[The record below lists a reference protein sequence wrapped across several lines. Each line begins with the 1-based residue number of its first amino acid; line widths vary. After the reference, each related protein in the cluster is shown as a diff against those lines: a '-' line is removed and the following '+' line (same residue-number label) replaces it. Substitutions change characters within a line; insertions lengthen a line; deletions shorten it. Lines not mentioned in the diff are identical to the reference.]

1 MIEKQKELN
10 KLRDHLADIVKG
22 EETIAYFQG
31 LAKKEPHEIQEH
43 LEARIE
49 ALEAEIQEYEDSQPP
64 SHSCVVSFDCF
75 DPEGCMYYKEDS
87 GICKYCSFGG
97 TCSNTLA
104 RANLCVLEL
113 KSMNLSAEQI
123 KEMLK

>member
-10 KLRDHLADIVKG
+10 KLRDHLADIIKG
-22 EETIAYFQG
+22 EETKAYFQG
-31 LAKKEPHEIQEH
+31 LAKKEPHEIQEY
-43 LEARIE
+43 LESRIKS
-49 ALEAEIQEYEDSQPP
+49 LEAELDNQPS

-97 TCSNTLA
+97 TCSNILA

-113 KSMNLSAEQI
+113 RDMNLSAEQI